1 MCCTPTERLLIVLT
15 LPLAV
20 VVLSIG
26 YRPLGSCPRTAG
38 WSAATLCV
46 GPKRR
51 LRDVRYTAAVRG
63 RADIRRTGRK
73 RPSWTQRRLL
83 SASDPPVYVIFFALN
98 EYDRGMRGYPS
109 GRRHS
114 LSEAGTRSGRPRQ
127 GKTSCS
133 RNIVIVSPASIK
145 PPRTAESE

>member
-46 GPKRR
+46 GPEPKWTSAASMSAVEGNPGKRDYR
-51 LRDVRYTAAVRG
+51 VSTAGYDPNLRQN
-63 RADIRRTGRK
+63 RAHCV
-73 RPSWTQRRLL
+73 L
-83 SASDPPVYVIFFALN
+83 
-98 EYDRGMRGYPS
+98 
-109 GRRHS
+109 
-114 LSEAGTRSGRPRQ
+114 
-127 GKTSCS
+127 
-133 RNIVIVSPASIK
+133 
-145 PPRTAESE
+145 